1 MAQTLIQRSRSKRP
15 SEKAYWH
22 NEAGAGKSRIVREF
36 FGLTSGDEQAI
47 ENELGIAVDVNLRQS
62 EG

>member
-15 SEKAYWH
+15 SEKAQWN
-22 NEAGAGKSRIVREF
+22 NETRKF
-36 FGLTSGDEQAI
+36 FELSAADEDAI
-47 ENELGIAVDVNLRQS
+47 ERELGVQIDTNLRKS